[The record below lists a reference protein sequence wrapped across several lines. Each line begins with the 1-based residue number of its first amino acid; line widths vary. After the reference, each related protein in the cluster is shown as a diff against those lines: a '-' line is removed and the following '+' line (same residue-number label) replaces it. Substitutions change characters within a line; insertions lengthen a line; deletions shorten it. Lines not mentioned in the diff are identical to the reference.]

1 MPIGPNGEKRP
12 HGVIANA
19 VHIARIASGEI
30 EETYVEPPRT
40 AEQNG
45 AAKVRKRR
53 RIVVDLTPRKPA
65 PASAEK

>member
-19 VHIARIASGEI
+19 VHIARIATGEV
-30 EETYVEPPRT
+30 EETYVEPPKN
-40 AEQNG
+40 AESNG

-53 RIVVDLTPRKPA
+53 KIVIDLTPKPA
-65 PASAEK
+65 PARAEK